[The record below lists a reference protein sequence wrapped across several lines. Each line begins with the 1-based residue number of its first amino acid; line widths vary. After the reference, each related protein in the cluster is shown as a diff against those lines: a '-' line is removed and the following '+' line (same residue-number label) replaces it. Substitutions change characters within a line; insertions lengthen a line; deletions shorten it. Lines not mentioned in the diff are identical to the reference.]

1 MKTDILV
8 LGGGPAGL
16 NAAISVKKNFS
27 EKEVLV
33 VRKKEVEL
41 FPPKIPYIFGTLK
54 TFDEA
59 TISTSTAEK
68 AGVKFLYSEAKK
80 IDFKQKSVELENGKI
95 EYEKLII
102 AIGSSPIVPRIPGV
116 DKEGVFVI
124 SKDIESLKIVL
135 EYSKK
140 VDRIVIVGGGFIGIE
155 LADELRK
162 SGKEVV
168 VIEALDQIL
177 ATAFDEDI
185 AKSIEE
191 KFSTEGITVKTNAIV
206 KEILGDTKAN
216 GVELNNG
223 ERFEADMVILSIGY
237 KPNTELVKD
246 SEILI
251 GHSGGIWVDDY
262 MRTNVKD
269 VFAVG
274 DCAEHKDF
282 FTGKH
287 IRLMLLSIGSLDSKI
302 LSENLYTL
310 RPLRKKTG
318 DLSAFTMT
326 IEGMNLGA
334 VGMNSKTAMK
344 ENFDFITGIFRTN
357 DEYLKLIFSKDD
369 RVLLGAQ
376 VASKK
381 SIGVVLNLLKNTVQN
396 KTAMEEILKIEV
408 NEKTSSIFSAAKSAI
423 EKIS

>member
-310 RPLRKKTG
+310 HPLRKKTG

>member
-68 AGVKFLYSEAKK
+68 AGVKFLYSEVKK

-376 VASKK
+376 VASRK